1 MQDLRVIGVEDG
13 SLLVADNDGTRY
25 RINVDEVLHANLR
38 PTPTDLPNS
47 HKVAPKEI
55 QAHIRS
61 GMSAEEVA
69 AITGVS
75 LEHIQKYEGPV
86 LAEREYV
93 VQSALGVPVHTA
105 LETDPLAQGAT
116 FGSVIEERLEDLNAV
131 GERWASWKELGAG
144 WVVKLA
150 FTANQID
157 HDARWRFDPKK
168 LALDPLNNE
177 AITLSQQSESG
188 AVLIPRLRAVHPDE
202 RPSESTRFDSGAFDL
217 GPSSGFNLADV
228 ETPDA
233 RSRLDP
239 TRNTQPLPD
248 LATEMNQTADL
259 LEALRRRRGEREA
272 ATFVEETPA
281 VSPTHPSTGTIRI
294 VDIPLDMSTGSSNP
308 VGNTTPGIGTTGNGA
323 VGNGTAGNGTVGSA
337 PGGNAREQQD
347 AKRKTSP
354 QPTASTGKGGRKGRQ
369 SMPSWD
375 EIVFGARPDD
385 DLA

>member
-13 SLLVADNDGTRY
+13 SLLVADHEGTRY
-25 RINVDEVLHANLR
+25 RIDVDEVLHANLR
-38 PTPTDLPNS
+38 PTPVEQPST
-47 HKVAPKEI
+47 HKLAPREI

-61 GMSAEEVA
+61 GMSAEDVA

-93 VQSALGVPVHTA
+93 VSSALGVPVHTA

-116 FGSVIEERLEDLNAV
+116 FGSVITERLEDLGAT

-144 WVVKLA
+144 WVVKLS
-150 FTANQID
+150 FTANSID

-168 LALDPLNNE
+168 LALDPLNGE
-177 AITLSQQSESG
+177 AVTLSQQSESG

-202 RPSESTRFDSGAFDL
+202 RSADSTRFDSGAFDVEPNSFSVDSAE
-217 GPSSGFNLADV
+217 GPEAHTRV
-228 ETPDA
+228 EPA
-233 RSRLDP
+233 
-239 TRNTQPLPD
+239 TRNTQPLPG
-248 LATEMNQTADL
+248 LPAEMNQTADL

-272 ATFVEETPA
+272 ALFEDDTPA
-281 VSPTHPSTGTIRI
+281 ISPSHPSTGTIRI
-294 VDIPLDMSTGSSNP
+294 VEVPLDLLPLVDSP
-308 VGNTTPGIGTTGNGA
+308 EAGTTASDRRG
-323 VGNGTAGNGTVGSA
+323 
-337 PGGNAREQQD
+337 EQNTH
-347 AKRKTSP
+347 RSTSP
-354 QPTASTGKGGRKGRQ
+354 QPTLPGSKGGRKGRP

-375 EIVFGARPDD
+375 EIVFGARTDD